1 MSHPGSD
8 HRPSQSENPS
18 GRFSV
23 VIPTLQRS
31 DDLDAIVKQCAAHPL
46 VFEVLVIN
54 NSPRPLVWE
63 SAKVRVLQQE
73 RNIYV
78 NPAWNLGA
86 REARGDFLAIVNDD
100 VRFDDVAFDLAA
112 RGLRWFGVVGPD
124 RSCFALAQQEEPR
137 LRLARRSATLF
148 GFGTFMCMRRGNY
161 RPVPE
166 EMRIWG
172 GDDWLIQSQSQRK
185 PPGAIVGV
193 PFATEM
199 GTTTHSA
206 EAQRLRNEEQ
216 ATADRILPPLEGSQW
231 WHRPLQ
237 GIEVLRETRNNL
249 RTRAGH

>member
-1 MSHPGSD
+1 MSRGSGTRRGVWGRD
-8 HRPSQSENPS
+8 GR

-31 DDLDAIVKQCAAHPL
+31 EDLWAIVNQCAANPRVL
-46 VFEVLVIN
+46 EVLVVN
-54 NSPRPLVWE
+54 NASTPLVWE
-63 SAKVRVLQQE
+63 SPKVRVLQQQ

-86 REARGDFLAIVNDD
+86 REARGEFLAVVNDD

-124 RSCFALAQQEEPR
+124 RFCFSLAQQEEPR

-172 GDDWLIQSQSQRK
+172 GDDWLIQSQRK

>member
-86 REARGDFLAIVNDD
+86 REARGEFLAIVNDD
-100 VRFDDVAFDLAA
+100 VRFNDLAFDLAA

-124 RSCFALAQQEEPR
+124 RSCFSLGRLEHPR
-137 LRLARRSATLF
+137 LRLARRSTTLF
-148 GFGTFMCMRRGNY
+148 GFGTFMCMRRDNY
-161 RPVPE
+161 HPIPE

-172 GDDWLIQSQSQRK
+172 GDDWLILQQRK
-185 PPGAIVGV
+185 PPGALVGV

-199 GTTTHSA
+199 GTTTQSP
-206 EAQRLRNEEQ
+206 EAQQLRTEEQ
-216 ATADRILPPLEGSQW
+216 AVADRILPDLEGTRW
-231 WHRPLQ
+231 WHRWLR
-237 GIEVLRETRNNL
+237 GVEILREARHRLAGLTR
-249 RTRAGH
+249 R

>member
-86 REARGDFLAIVNDD
+86 REARGEFLAIVNDD
-100 VRFDDVAFDLAA
+100 VRFDDLAFDL
-112 RGLRWFGVVGPD
+112 
-124 RSCFALAQQEEPR
+124 S
-137 LRLARRSATLF
+137 
-148 GFGTFMCMRRGNY
+148 
-161 RPVPE
+161 
-166 EMRIWG
+166 
-172 GDDWLIQSQSQRK
+172 LIH
-185 PPGAIVGV
+185 I
-193 PFATEM
+193 
-199 GTTTHSA
+199 
-206 EAQRLRNEEQ
+206 
-216 ATADRILPPLEGSQW
+216 
-231 WHRPLQ
+231 
-237 GIEVLRETRNNL
+237 
-249 RTRAGH
+249 